1 MIIFVKVIAKSSKS
15 EVEGFV
21 ENVLKVKVRA
31 PKDKGKANLELIGL
45 LADYYKIPKS
55 NIEII
60 SGKTSPLKKIRITP
74 ISTSAL

>member
-21 ENVLKVKVRA
+21 DNVLKVKVRA

-45 LADYYKIPKS
+45 LAEYYKAAKS

-60 SGKTSPLKKIRITP
+60 SGKTSPLKKIHIKL
-74 ISTSAL
+74 S

>member
-21 ENVLKVKVRA
+21 ENVLKVKVRS

-45 LADYYKIPKS
+45 LSEYYKVSKS

-60 SGKTSPLKKIRITP
+60 SGQTSPLKKIRI
-74 ISTSAL
+74 IQD